1 VIDLRENKLRVC
13 VSTPTAVVLCEFVQ
27 MPFTRSERE
36 ERHTQSVIKT
46 SVLECFDQSAEMII
60 TNGIKYNRFSK
71 NLVDLGV

>member
-1 VIDLRENKLRVC
+1 VRVHSHCRGAVRVC
-13 VSTPTAVVLCEFVQ
+13 TNAIYAQ
-27 MPFTRSERE
+27 RE